1 MRDGRNV
8 CPAILAVTSLWTF
21 VARPAAVEQSV
32 HSPSCTDSYLLAL
45 EKRIIDSHLPRAGTP
60 GATRLLTENFRRCVS
75 TLDKDEPE
83 TSSCA

>member
-45 EKRIIDSHLPRAGTP
+45 EKRIIDSHLPRAGTAWRYK
-60 GATRLLTENFRRCVS
+60 ATYRKLPALRLNTG
-75 TLDKDEPE
+75 
-83 TSSCA
+83 